1 MADLSPEQLSML
13 EIIASSLAS
22 YGSSAAPSPTA
33 VRAAETQLE
42 QVKASLSVHDA
53 IVLANALLSPILNG
67 PTAALDAQRERLTHF
82 GFHLLEFCALI
93 ENWSSAVDS
102 RDRNKLRQLAL
113 GLLVRCSTEASR
125 ALCPRFVRTKVAELI
140 VALAVREWGG
150 LWDDFLVVVTAL
162 GRDNPGCRDVVCD
175 VFKSLSD
182 EVYEFG
188 DRLSSKRRASLAKSL
203 KDAVNDILLFLS
215 ACSEHF
221 FATKDENGLCG
232 ALAAFE
238 SLLSWCDMGDALRQN
253 VPSACLSMLVH
264 KGRVRSAALEALAVI
279 CSRKVAQN
287 ASAVA
292 IAKDPA
298 TVLMRQRVF
307 PGFLEAVKNIPALRR
322 VVSDSMLPGA
332 GSNYFATPGVAEG
345 RSAPE
350 IIDSEDHEFLVRF
363 MYVATELAVTHFGVC
378 YLPFELLTS
387 SDAQSS
393 ITDAERAIAFAFVDL
408 LLCGV
413 SHPSVAVCHKSSRF
427 FAGAFTTTKKTPTSS
442 VRSRNSKNRKST
454 GKGKA
459 VDPSHGS
466 IEAADATEGGRR
478 LMSTMVFGIVDA
490 APFALLNHPNDSLAR
505 HFADIDFEGD
515 EEEQAEAMRQL
526 RSHVVGAL
534 SSASAARSV
543 GSLGIALHRFA
554 TILEIAT
561 RAGESSTSFFATA
574 GTLPALVSSRST
586 FALAMQGKAEQM
598 YPWGF
603 PPSFTGGDGALVL
616 ALLQAVVLTT
626 EPVVAGASS
635 ANAFSVGTLAADFQA
650 LFDRVAGMKDP
661 ALHEAK
667 VRAFRMFIPLFI
679 ADKTRLETALN
690 ALVAVVSAGGPPT
703 DARFD
708 ASQSLAALCR
718 RVCTSENNKKKSG
731 EPSSLADIR
740 QPLCAFAAS
749 VLTASNRSMREKAQ
763 LLEAAVTCLL
773 TLGSVDEQTLW
784 LNDLLRPLLEAIDP
798 SQEWFKSSFQSP
810 VSLLAFL
817 EREHSYRQAFSQAKL
832 LLEAVTHQIV
842 RNASRNTA
850 PISLP
855 NPLSQSI
862 APRCLDVSV
871 QLITVLHRLYNVS
884 AVGGFAGGPYPSV
897 LLPSSR
903 EVACLLHLTG
913 FALLNSN
920 SAPEVDVHGVV
931 VDTKKAEQCDDML
944 RQVGIEPLSADQRRT
959 VESLRLLRC
968 GAYEL
973 ARNSLLSGVTQSP
986 DHLGRLVA
994 AISTD
999 YQYLEPIHLYY
1010 LVQRVLTT
1018 MLSKSVV
1025 SADDRFVASLSASQ
1039 GLSGILRLFVE
1050 QIEGISSSIVP
1061 ASNNAALDIA
1071 REHGRLSLCCVGLD
1085 LLVKA
1090 FGPLDDEERC
1100 CVPKHMESDSD
1111 LSLALWKT
1119 FKALCS
1125 PVVASADF
1133 SSSRGA
1139 SMLIAKSVVK
1149 VRDCFAD
1156 HFSNLLVACFQ
1167 TDVYM
1172 FSKDPT
1178 ESCFTQAVLEVA
1190 VRFPSQSTEALGQW
1204 MQGER
1209 SDVKSWITAA
1219 FIAVLTVP
1227 IDKKKGRN
1235 TLRKL
1240 VERLSVESGLSS
1252 APKPKIKNL
1261 PPKKGRATRR
1271 GSAAQTG
1278 DVELVLGDEALDSLF
1293 GSGPPL

>member
-1 MADLSPEQLSML
+1 MADLSPEQLSIL
-13 EIIASSLAS
+13 EIIGSSLAS
-22 YGSSAAPSPTA
+22 YGSSSAPSPTA
-33 VRAAETQLE
+33 VRAAETHLE
-42 QVKASLSVHDA
+42 QVKASLSVRDS
-53 IVLANALLSPILNG
+53 IVLANALLSPVVNG
-67 PTAALDAQRERLTHF
+67 PTAALDAQQERLTHF
-82 GFHLLEFCALI
+82 GFHLLEVCALV
-93 ENWSSAVDS
+93 ENWSTAVDS
-102 RDRNKLRQLAL
+102 RDRTKLRQLAL
-113 GLLVRCSTEASR
+113 GLLVRCSTDTSR
-125 ALCPRFVRTKVAELI
+125 ALSPRFVRTKVAELI

-150 LWDDFLVVVTAL
+150 LWDDFLVVITAL

-188 DRLSSKRRASLAKSL
+188 DKLSSKRRASLAKSL

-264 KGRVRSAALEALAVI
+264 TGRVRSAALEALAVI

-292 IAKDPA
+292 ISKDPA
-298 TVLMRQRVF
+298 TVLIRQRVF

-322 VVSDSMLPGA
+322 VVSDSMLPGT

-350 IIDSEDHEFLVRF
+350 VIDSEDHEFLVRF

-378 YLPFELLTS
+378 FLPFELPTS
-387 SDAQSS
+387 SDSQSS

-413 SHPSVAVCHKSSRF
+413 SHPSVAVCQKSSRF
-427 FAGAFTTTKKTPTSS
+427 FAGAFATTKKSATSS
-442 VRSRNSKNRKST
+442 VRSRKSKNRKST
-454 GKGKA
+454 GKAKA

-466 IEAADATEGGRR
+466 IEAADATEAGRR

-490 APFALLNHPNDSLAR
+490 APFALLNHPNDILAR

-515 EEEQAEAMRQL
+515 EEEKAEAIRQL

-543 GSLGIALHRFA
+543 DSLGIALHRFA
-554 TILEIAT
+554 AILDIAT
-561 RAGESSTSFFATA
+561 RAGELSPSFFETA
-574 GTLPALVSSRST
+574 ATLPVVVSTCSA
-586 FALAMQGKAEQM
+586 FGLAIQGKDEQM
-598 YPWGF
+598 YPWVF
-603 PPSFTGGDGALVL
+603 PPFTGSDGALVL

-661 ALHEAK
+661 ALHDAK

-690 ALVAVVSAGGPPT
+690 ALVAVISAGGPPT
-703 DARFD
+703 NARFD

-718 RVCTSENNKKKSG
+718 RVCNSENSKKKSG
-731 EPSSLADIR
+731 EPSSLVGIR
-740 QPLCAFAAS
+740 QPLCSFAAS

-784 LNDLLRPLLEAIDP
+784 LNDLLLPLLEAIDP

-810 VSLLAFL
+810 VSLLGFL
-817 EREHSYRQAFSQAKL
+817 ERDHGYRQAFSQAKL
-832 LLEAVTHQIV
+832 LLEAVSHQIV

-855 NPLSQSI
+855 NPLSQSV
-862 APRCLDVSV
+862 APLCVDVSV
-871 QLITVLHRLYNVS
+871 QLITVLHSLYNVTT
-884 AVGGFAGGPYPSV
+884 VGGLVGGPYPSV

-903 EVACLLHLTG
+903 EVACLLHLTSIT
-913 FALLNSN
+913 FLNSN
-920 SAPEVDVHGVV
+920 SAPEFDVHGVV
-931 VDTKKAEQCDDML
+931 VDAKKAEQFDDML
-944 RQVGIEPLSADQRRT
+944 RQVGIEPLRADQRRT

-973 ARNSLLSGVTQSP
+973 VRNSLLSGVTQSP

-1025 SADDRFVASLSASQ
+1025 SADDRFVASLSSSQ
-1039 GLSGILRLFVE
+1039 GLCGILRLFVE
-1050 QIEGISSSIVP
+1050 QIEGISSSIVST
-1061 ASNNAALDIA
+1061 SNNAALDIA

-1090 FGPLDDEERC
+1090 FGPLDEEERC
-1100 CVPKHMESDSD
+1100 CVPKHMENDSD

-1119 FKALCS
+1119 FKTLCS
-1125 PVVASADF
+1125 PLVASADF
-1133 SSSRGA
+1133 PSSRGA
-1139 SMLIAKSVVK
+1139 SILIAKSVVK
-1149 VRDCFAD
+1149 VRDCFAV
-1156 HFSNLLVACFQ
+1156 HYSNLLVACFQ

-1190 VRFPSQSTEALGQW
+1190 VRFPSESTEALGLW
-1204 MQGER
+1204 MQGEK

-1219 FIAVLTVP
+1219 FIALLAAP
-1227 IDKKKGRN
+1227 IDKKKGRS

-1252 APKPKIKNL
+1252 APKPKIINL
-1261 PPKKGRATRR
+1261 PSKTGLAKRR